1 MSEDRNHT
9 SLRADYVRDILPEY
23 FVADY
28 PNLIQFLETYY
39 DALDSDGNFGGTIK
53 DLYEIRDIGKTDL
66 KYLDNLFGEI
76 GLSLSSQFVSNPRE
90 ILKNLAKFF
99 RVKGSLYSAEGFFR
113 GFFDTSAEVEYPKD
127 KIFTL
132 DDPLSIL
139 GSKSSKKIQDG
150 RLHQVLSHLIKTTVP
165 LKDWEQLYKK
175 FVHPAGFYLHGEAQL
190 YTNPKYK
197 PVGVLSDATPLNLRV
212 ETDSALPKLAV
223 DTRIISKT
231 DMGNSDILIMDG
243 HKEYVCGSNTRR
255 FQYANILDYADS
267 EGWFVED
274 SYGRA
279 LEGPGLSVKNS
290 VDAGLYS
297 NKEINIAAIDLSPTL
312 KSEDSNYQPGL
323 SEVPGEPYTIFE
335 AAPAKIKTLDA
346 ITGITTSSTLIQIDV
361 PLQLNK
367 TLEQITRGD
376 SKTYISRIY
385 LNGDYS
391 STKLDI
397 ALPGL
402 GDSFGGDHFCIGGD
416 SDAAN
421 HSSYVVSASAPVLRV
436 DNILDSYGMLDVNI
450 KKTGSGTIEA
460 KFNLSHKFNSI
471 YEWIKY
477 DSNAVFDINS
487 FNYGDNQSMRNVT
500 IQELRNKN
508 MLYLKDAII

>member
-1 MSEDRNHT
+1 MSEDRNNI
-9 SLRADYVRDILPEY
+9 SLKSDYVRDILPEY
-23 FVADY
+23 FAADY
-28 PNLIQFLETYY
+28 PNLIEFLETYY
-39 DALDSDGNFGGTIK
+39 DALDSDGNFGSTIK

-66 KYLDNLFGEI
+66 KYLDNLFDEI

-113 GFFDTSAEVEYPKD
+113 GFFDTYAEVEYPKD

-132 DDPLSIL
+132 GDPLSTL
-139 GSKSSKKIQDG
+139 GSTSTKKIQDG
-150 RLHQVLSHLIKTTVP
+150 KLHQVLSHLVKTTVP

-175 FVHPAGFYLHGEAQL
+175 FVHPAGFYLHAEAQL

-197 PVGVLSDATPLNLRV
+197 INGQSSDITALNLRV
-212 ETDSALPKLAV
+212 ETDSATPKLSV
-223 DTRIISKT
+223 DTRVISKT
-231 DMGNSDILIMDG
+231 DIGNIDILVMDG
-243 HKEYVCGSNTRR
+243 FKEYTCGSDTRR
-255 FQYANILDYADS
+255 FQYANVLDYTDS
-267 EGWFVED
+267 EGWFIED
-274 SYGRA
+274 SFGRA
-279 LEGPGLSVKNS
+279 IEGPGLSVKSS

-297 NKEINIAAIDLSPTL
+297 NKEIHVAAIDLSPTL
-312 KSEDSNYQPGL
+312 ESEDSNYQPGL
-323 SEVPGEPYTIFE
+323 TEVSGEPYSIFE
-335 AAPAKIKTLDA
+335 AAPAKIKTLNA
-346 ITGITTSSTLIQIDV
+346 ITPTTSSALTQINV
-361 PLQLNK
+361 PQELNK

-376 SKTYISRIY
+376 SKTYISRMY
-385 LNGDYS
+385 LSGDYS

-402 GDSFGGDHFCIGGD
+402 GDSFGGDHFCIGSD

-421 HSSYVVSASAPVLRV
+421 HSSPVVSVSAPVLRV
-436 DNILDSYGMLDVNI
+436 DDILDSYGMLDVNI
-450 KKTGSGTIEA
+450 KKTGTGSINV

-500 IQELRNKN
+500 IQELKNKN
-508 MLYLKDAII
+508 ISYLKDAII

>member
-1 MSEDRNHT
+1 MSEDRNNT
-9 SLRADYVRDILPEY
+9 SLKADYVRDILPEY
-23 FVADY
+23 FASEY

-39 DALDSDGNFGGTIK
+39 DALDSDGNFGDTIK

-66 KYLDNLFGEI
+66 KYLDNLFDEI

-113 GFFDTSAEVEYPKD
+113 GFFDTTSEVEYPKD

-139 GSKSSKKIQDG
+139 GPKSSKKMQDG
-150 RLHQVLSHLIKTTVP
+150 KLHQVLSHLVKTTVP

-175 FVHPAGFYLHGEAQL
+175 FVHPAGFYLHAEAQL
-190 YTNPKYK
+190 YTNPTYK
-197 PVGVLSDATPLNLRV
+197 PVGTLSDNTALNLRV
-212 ETDSALPKLAV
+212 ETDSAEPRVAV

-231 DMGNSDILIMDG
+231 DMGNIDILVMDG
-243 HKEYVCGSNTRR
+243 FKEYACGSDTRR
-255 FQYANILDYADS
+255 FQYANVLDYADS
-267 EGWFVED
+267 EGWFIED
-274 SYGRA
+274 SFGRPI
-279 LEGPGLSVKNS
+279 EGPGLSVKNS

-297 NKEINIAAIDLSPTL
+297 NKEIHVAAIDLAPTL
-312 KSEDSNYQPGL
+312 KSENTKYQPGL
-323 SEVPGEPYTIFE
+323 TEVPGERYTIFE
-335 AAPAKIKTLDA
+335 AAPAEIKTLNT
-346 ITGITTSSTLIQIDV
+346 ITPTTTSALTQINV
-361 PLQLNK
+361 PQELNK

-376 SKTYISRIY
+376 SKTYISRMY
-385 LNGDYS
+385 LTGDYS

-402 GDSFGGDHFCIGGD
+402 GDSFGGDHFCIGSD

-421 HSSYVVSASAPVLRV
+421 HSSAVVSASAPVLRI
-436 DNILDSYGMLDVNI
+436 DNILDSNGMLDINI
-450 KKTGSGTIEA
+450 KKTGTGAISV

-500 IQELRNKN
+500 IQELKNKN